1 MIKLKSSIKFNNND
15 FPTERNNV
23 NARSLDQMTKNWPSK
38 FHETAPNN
46 FGSQELRKAML
57 KIIKLHL
64 ISTKKH
70 YIDQILADK

>member
-23 NARSLDQMTKNWPSK
+23 NARSLDQMTNNWPSK

-57 KIIKLHL
+57 
-64 ISTKKH
+64 
-70 YIDQILADK
+70 